1 MYKATF
7 HKSWPEFFDTL
18 DNTIKERV
26 TKKIQKILEYPKK
39 RHLAGGA
46 KYFVDEVSQYRILY
60 MIFEEKQEVRF
71 FFVGN
76 HKQYEKWFNQFF

>member
-39 RHLAGGA
+39 G
-46 KYFVDEVSQYRILY
+46 ILQAEPNILL
-60 MIFEEKQEVRF
+60 MK
-71 FFVGN
+71 
-76 HKQYEKWFNQFF
+76 